1 MHTRHLCIFAGLLCL
16 LCTTA
21 GTVKAQHPA
30 INLLDREGEIIDPI
44 NGENEDKPI
53 STAMTCG
60 MCHDYEEITSG
71 YHFQMG
77 WDVISDDFGSET
89 GEPWNL
95 SDGFMGKWY
104 PYAFRQLA
112 KKANESPDEI
122 DLTVYDFVGFSNTRP
137 GDPPCGA
144 CHPGGGGLEY
154 DREGNRYDEYLE
166 ENPELRD
173 ELDGD
178 YYKSHWDKS
187 GVVEADCFVCH
198 FEGYNFDER
207 VAQLRKGNYRWAS
220 LAGTRI
226 GFVEGS
232 VKNGDE
238 PTVKYNRRFFN
249 DDGTITLHMSWP
261 PPSDNCVFCH
271 GSADVRKRGFS
282 WNDIFNPD
290 VHNQQGISCTACHP
304 AGPDHQIAKG
314 DANVSTV
321 ADHLDGEILDCREC
335 HESGY
340 LGASIPRH
348 TKVRPSHLQRISCEG
363 CHIPS
368 LNRSSALG
376 SECSSGMQVFETNPI
391 ESDGFGENHIW
402 YPSYE
407 RHDDGVINPINSV
420 QGIWW
425 ANMDADSIIHPLFLK
440 EHKIGWELFSE
451 SVTDD
456 NGDGVPEVNRDE
468 EILAGLKAFSETLQG
483 NDRFTEIHP
492 VLIKGNKAYHL
503 NENGQVAVMD
513 REIESSVNFSIN
525 HTVAPARLAL
535 GEGGCLDCHDRHV
548 HFFKGQRVVDL
559 YAADGQPET
568 VSNGRYYGCN
578 PVSFAINSFH
588 QEILS
593 PIVSVGIIL
602 VVFLVTVHYH
612 SYGPKHLPFV
622 PYSGEVKRFSL
633 GERGLHLFRLISFL
647 LLTGTGLII
656 AFAWSSWQELFFRS
670 PHQMLWTHIIAG
682 IVFIIT
688 TVIGIAVWFKD
699 ALFSTYDKEW
709 VKRIGGYL
717 GYKGEVPAGRF
728 NAGQKM
734 FYWYTAIFGLIMS
747 VTGVILIFKNSFPLS
762 VICIIST
769 IHNLFGFIM
778 IAGVLSHAY
787 LGTIANPGTWRVLVD
802 GYVTRIWA
810 EHHHPLWFLQM
821 KQQGRIHDEEEGET
835 DASHESASEEND
847 SSS

>member
-1 MHTRHLCIFAGLLCL
+1 
-16 LCTTA
+16 
-21 GTVKAQHPA
+21 
-30 INLLDREGEIIDPI
+30 
-44 NGENEDKPI
+44 
-53 STAMTCG
+53 
-60 MCHDYEEITSG
+60 
-71 YHFQMG
+71 
-77 WDVISDDFGSET
+77 
-89 GEPWNL
+89 
-95 SDGFMGKWY
+95 
-104 PYAFRQLA
+104 
-112 KKANESPDEI
+112 
-122 DLTVYDFVGFSNTRP
+122 
-137 GDPPCGA
+137 
-144 CHPGGGGLEY
+144 
-154 DREGNRYDEYLE
+154 
-166 ENPELRD
+166 
-173 ELDGD
+173 
-178 YYKSHWDKS
+178 
-187 GVVEADCFVCH
+187 
-198 FEGYNFDER
+198 
-207 VAQLRKGNYRWAS
+207 
-220 LAGTRI
+220 
-226 GFVEGS
+226 
-232 VKNGDE
+232 
-238 PTVKYNRRFFN
+238 
-249 DDGTITLHMSWP
+249 
-261 PPSDNCVFCH
+261 
-271 GSADVRKRGFS
+271 
-282 WNDIFNPD
+282 
-290 VHNQQGISCTACHP
+290 
-304 AGPDHQIAKG
+304 
-314 DANVSTV
+314 
-321 ADHLDGEILDCREC
+321 
-335 HESGY
+335 
-340 LGASIPRH
+340 
-348 TKVRPSHLQRISCEG
+348 
-363 CHIPS
+363 
-368 LNRSSALG
+368 
-376 SECSSGMQVFETNPI
+376 MQVFETNPI

-525 HTVAPARLAL
+525 HNVAPARLAL